1 MFKTTNELKID
12 DNIAAYFSL
21 KIVDRWLSVRLELLG
36 NCVVFFSALL
46 AVISGSRAGA
56 AGLSLN
62 NALSVTSLLNWAVRN
77 GAETE
82 SLMNSVERVFYTTTQ
97 TPSEAPSVVDN
108 INSDAYKYMLGKS
121 NSNMILPS
129 SDAELLASG
138 WPWKG
143 GVTFTDVQMRYR
155 SDFEPVLRGVDLHI
169 APGDSVGIV
178 GRTGSGKSSL
188 FRCLLRLTELESG
201 SICIDGVD
209 ISAIGLQALRS
220 SISIIP
226 QDPEL
231 FSGSIRLNL
240 DPFSQYN
247 DEALWTVLKKS
258 KLDKLVA
265 SLPEGLDFVVS
276 EGGENFSIGQR
287 QLLCLARALI
297 RKSKLLLLDEAT
309 SSVDFET
316 DAFIQKTIR
325 EEFKDCTVLTIAH
338 RLDTIMD
345 ADKILV
351 MEGGYVGEYNSPSF
365 LLSQERSLFTQLV
378 KADRQE
384 KHKDVPVKDSQKD
397 EVVV

>member
-1 MFKTTNELKID
+1 
-12 DNIAAYFSL
+12 
-21 KIVDRWLSVRLELLG
+21 
-36 NCVVFFSALL
+36 
-46 AVISGSRAGA
+46 
-56 AGLSLN
+56 
-62 NALSVTSLLNWAVRN
+62 
-77 GAETE
+77 
-82 SLMNSVERVFYTTTQ
+82 
-97 TPSEAPSVVDN
+97 
-108 INSDAYKYMLGKS
+108 
-121 NSNMILPS
+121 
-129 SDAELLASG
+129 
-138 WPWKG
+138 
-143 GVTFTDVQMRYR
+143 
-155 SDFEPVLRGVDLHI
+155 
-169 APGDSVGIV
+169 
-178 GRTGSGKSSL
+178 
-188 FRCLLRLTELESG
+188 LESG

-240 DPFSQYN
+240 DPFSQYS

-265 SLPEGLDFVVS
+265 SLPGGLDFVVS

-287 QLLCLARALI
+287 QLLTLGELLHNYYHDYHHYYHYFSLARALI

-345 ADKILV
+345 ADRILV
-351 MEGGYVGEYNSPSF
+351 MEGGYVGEYNSPKA
-365 LLSQERSLFTQLV
+365 LLMRENSLFSQLV
-378 KADRQE
+378 KADTQE
-384 KHKDVPVKDSQKD
+384 KYKNIPLKDD
-397 EVVV
+397 VVV